1 MRIVP
6 AHSTLQQLSFLAAHA
21 AVGVR
26 KLAQ

>member
-6 AHSTLQQLSFLAAHA
+6 ARSTLQQLSFLAAQA
-21 AVGVR
+21 ADGVR